1 MGDLEAL
8 REKLRCFVA
17 ARDWAQFHSPKNLAM
32 ALGGEA
38 GELLEVFQW
47 LTETDS
53 KALKPAQRDAAAMEI
68 ADVFLY
74 LVMLADALDLDLL
87 EVANRKLDLNEGR
100 YPADKVRGSAKKHT
114 EY

>member
-8 REKLRCFVA
+8 REKLRGFVE

-47 LTETDS
+47 LTEADS
-53 KALKPAQRDAAAMEI
+53 KALKPEQRDAAAMEI

-74 LVMLADALDLDLL
+74 LVMLADGLDLDLL

>member
-1 MGDLEAL
+1 MNELTQL
-8 REKLRCFVA
+8 RDKLRRFVA
-17 ARDWAQFHSPKNLAM
+17 ERDWEQFHSPKNLAM

-47 LTETDS
+47 LTEADS
-53 KALKPAQRDAAAMEI
+53 KALKLAQRDAAAMEI

-74 LVMLADALDLDLL
+74 LMMLADALDLDLL
-87 EVANRKLDLNEGR
+87 EVAKRKIELNEGR
-100 YPADKVRGSAKKHT
+100 YPAHKVRGSAKKHT